1 MHKTLKQFTKAVAM
15 PCKSTLLDASDLTE
29 TVAGLQP
36 SEENSVLMAANPP
49 SPPHHLQVIFS
60 PRLEPIGSFAKLSLR
75 AFNMAQTINKR
86 LTGLSLIE
94 NIADLVPSIVTE
106 LETLSALKVDE
117 KKSKEQKKSQAGHI
131 QQRKRRA
138 LNDLFK
144 TLQGLGLS
152 YRYGLM
158 TSSSGLDSSQE
169 LLTYLEPDQ
178 QPQGWGHLEKYFFR

>member
-1 MHKTLKQFTKAVAM
+1 
-15 PCKSTLLDASDLTE
+15 
-29 TVAGLQP
+29 
-36 SEENSVLMAANPP
+36 
-49 SPPHHLQVIFS
+49 
-60 PRLEPIGSFAKLSLR
+60 
-75 AFNMAQTINKR
+75 MAQTINKR